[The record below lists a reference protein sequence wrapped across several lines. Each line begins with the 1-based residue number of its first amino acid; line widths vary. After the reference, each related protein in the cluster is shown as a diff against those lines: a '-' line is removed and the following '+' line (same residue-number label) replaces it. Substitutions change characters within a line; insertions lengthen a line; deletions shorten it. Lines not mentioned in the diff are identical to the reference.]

1 MTRNTIRSIATL
13 AIAILSL
20 GVLAASPPVL
30 IVTQGGFF
38 YLEVGSDGIP
48 VSTPV
53 PTIIDLRGDGDG
65 APPTDPPTPPPV
77 DTALVRQVRDL
88 ARAVGDPAGSQALAL
103 VYTQA
108 SGAVADGVVPV
119 ESSLDAVRKA
129 SDAALALVV
138 TAKDWGEFRSE
149 ISTLASNRIQRGELS
164 TPKQMAD
171 FLKAIASGL
180 ELSAD
185 GSQALDFAVVIGI
198 ATATNNALGLK

>member
-1 MTRNTIRSIATL
+1 MNRIAIRSIAAL

-30 IVTQGGFF
+30 VITQGGFF
-38 YLEVGSDGIP
+38 YLEVGSDGVP

-53 PTIIDLRGDGDG
+53 PSVIDLRGDGDG
-65 APPTDPPTPPPV
+65 KPPADPPPPPV

-88 ARAVGDPAGSQALAL
+88 AKAVADPAGSQALAL
-103 VYTQA
+103 VYTQT

-119 ESSLDAVRKA
+119 ASSLDAVRKA

-138 TAKDWGEFRSE
+138 TAKNWDAFRSE
-149 ISTLASNRIQRGELS
+149 ISTLASNRVQRGELA